1 MRAQARDQGRYLGG
15 RPPYGYRLVVDAGP
29 HPNAAHAR
37 WGRRL
42 QRLDPDPQT
51 AVHVTWMFSE
61 RLAGRSIAGIA
72 RALNDTGV
80 ACPSGADPD
89 RNPHRRG
96 DGWRVPT
103 LAAILANPR
112 YTGRQVWNRQRTDH
126 DRTSTGDRIQA
137 QRWNPAQDWVISTR
151 PAHPA
156 LVSEAD
162 FVAVQAV
169 RAARL
174 PEDGTART
182 YRLAGLLTCG
192 ICGRRMD
199 SHWVNDRPGYR
210 CRHGHT
216 SATTPGQ
223 RNERERSVYIRED
236 ELLHDL
242 ANTFR
247 QDDAEPDLADIPALL
262 RDQKIT
268 ITCDHSRRAL
278 TRAQPLP
285 AR

>member
-1 MRAQARDQGRYLGG
+1 
-15 RPPYGYRLVVDAGP
+15 
-29 HPNAAHAR
+29 
-37 WGRRL
+37 
-42 QRLDPDPQT
+42 
-51 AVHVTWMFSE
+51 
-61 RLAGRSIAGIA
+61 
-72 RALNDTGV
+72 
-80 ACPSGADPD
+80 
-89 RNPHRRG
+89 
-96 DGWRVPT
+96 
-103 LAAILANPR
+103 
-112 YTGRQVWNRQRTDH
+112 
-126 DRTSTGDRIQA
+126 
-137 QRWNPAQDWVISTR
+137 VISTR

-174 PEDGTART
+174 PEDGAART

-223 RNERERSVYIRED
+223 RNERERSVYVRED

-242 ANTFR
+242 ASTLR
-247 QDDAEPDLADIPALL
+247 QHGGGPDLAEIPALP
-262 RDQKIT
+262 RAQEIT
-268 ITCDHSRRAL
+268 ITCGHSHRTL
-278 TRAQPLP
+278 TRDQPEP

>member
-1 MRAQARDQGRYLGG
+1 L
-15 RPPYGYRLVVDAGP
+15 
-29 HPNAAHAR
+29 
-37 WGRRL
+37 
-42 QRLDPDPQT
+42 
-51 AVHVTWMFSE
+51 E
-61 RLAGRSIAGIA
+61 
-72 RALNDTGV
+72 
-80 ACPSGADPD
+80 GAT
-89 RNPHRRG
+89 
-96 DGWRVPT
+96 V
-103 LAAILANPR
+103 AAILGNPR
-112 YTGRQVWNRQRTDH
+112 YAGRQVWNRQRSEY
-126 DRTSTGDRIQA
+126 DRVPDGDRVMA

-162 FVAVQAV
+162 FVAAQVV
-169 RAARL
+169 RAARMSK
-174 PEDGTART
+174 DGAART

-223 RNERERSVYIRED
+223 RNERERSVYVRED

-242 ANTFR
+242 ATTLQ
-247 QDDAEPDLADIPALL
+247 QDNAAHDLVEIPALL
-262 RDQKIT
+262 RAQKIT
-268 ITCDHSRRAL
+268 IMCDHSRRAL
-278 TRAQPLP
+278 ARDQPQP